1 LAPAAGPGWEE
12 PTSQSY
18 PKFLSGLDYVFT
30 LPHFPS
36 KEGLAYDDWKPF
48 RATRFLSQHVG
59 RAASSSDFASA
70 ISSRTSLRAQSLRG
84 HMGRSFLPVI
94 DKPQLWSITGP
105 LYVGRQPSIVAPA
118 CIRHCV
124 CCARRCSIILF
135 HSSIELLLFHH
146 LEEVPFVER
155 TYLAVFAFFPCFHS
169 YWPFSL
175 SAQDS
180 CARFLHFTH
189 RLPTALSS
197 PVSSVFHSEGGV
209 RRYKPMLRTDIA
221 AVLPRA
227 PKRLRYQTAGSIGAL
242 ARDEPVTPGVTF
254 LSHPAPN
261 SGDVNDR

>member
-12 PTSQSY
+12 PTSQSD

-30 LPHFPS
+30 LPHFLS

-48 RATRFLSQHVG
+48 RATRFLSRHVG

-124 CCARRCSIILF
+124 CCQEMFNHPLSFIYRTSVF
-135 HSSIELLLFHH
+135 PSSGRSALCGANIFG
-146 LEEVPFVER
+146 
-155 TYLAVFAFFPCFHS
+155 CFCFRLS
-169 YWPFSL
+169 FWPFSL

-197 PVSSVFHSEGGV
+197 SVSSVFSQKEEFAV
-209 RRYKPMLRTDIA
+209 ISQCYEPTLLRFYPERRSA
-221 AVLPRA
+221 
-227 PKRLRYQTAGSIGAL
+227 
-242 ARDEPVTPGVTF
+242 
-254 LSHPAPN
+254 
-261 SGDVNDR
+261 